1 MNCIIIDDEGMAR
14 AIMTQMIS
22 RYPELKLIQEF
33 PNAIQAMKF
42 LNNNEIDLI
51 FLDIHMPDFTGF
63 DFIQSLKNPPKI
75 ILVTSD
81 KNFAIEAFEYEC
93 IVDYLVKPITEDR
106 FQKAIQ
112 KANSYKIASKAIEP
126 KPSAEDNANEFYINI
141 DRRLIKI
148 EMASVNIVEAKGD
161 YIHIKTE
168 SKNYVVH
175 STLKK
180 IEDKLPKDLFL
191 KVHRLR
197 QAGHRLGTKAGSAH
211 CCRRPACNDDMD
223 VGMMRNTGAAE
234 CWNKED
240 VDAGIQACAGDARPL
255 SAGSGVLRAGVR
267 SGRCGRP
274 CGRRR
279 RWGSSDRPDVAGRS
293 APTPAGT
300 GA

>member
-1 MNCIIIDDEGMAR
+1 MNCIIIDDEEMAR
-14 AIMTQMIS
+14 AIMTQMITVH
-22 RYPELKLIQEF
+22 PELNLMQEF
-33 PNAIQAMKF
+33 PNAMQAIKF
-42 LNNNEIDLI
+42 LNSNDVDLI

-63 DFIQSLKNPPKI
+63 DLIQSLKNPPKI

-112 KANSYKIASKAIEP
+112 KVNAYKITSKATEI
-126 KPSAEDNANEFYINI
+126 KPIVEDNANEFYINI

-191 KVHRLR
+191 KVHRSFIINTKKIIDIEDNSVLISKDVIPVSR
-197 QAGHRLGTKAGSAH
+197 ANRPELMKRL
-211 CCRRPACNDDMD
+211 N
-223 VGMMRNTGAAE
+223 
-234 CWNKED
+234 
-240 VDAGIQACAGDARPL
+240 L
-255 SAGSGVLRAGVR
+255 L
-267 SGRCGRP
+267 
-274 CGRRR
+274 
-279 RWGSSDRPDVAGRS
+279 
-293 APTPAGT
+293 
-300 GA
+300 